1 MGIQKGRL
9 MTNEIN
15 TVELTDE
22 QLEAAVGGGVVG
34 PKYPLP
40 IPIPEPYP
48 YSLDSLL
55 PFNWNPEPGR
65 VYPTQGSYNS

>member
-1 MGIQKGRL
+1 
-9 MTNEIN
+9 MTNEIS

-22 QLEAAVGGGVVG
+22 QLEAAVGGVVQSG

-55 PFNWNPEPGR
+55 PLNWNPTKEQEPGR
-65 VYPTQGSYNS
+65 VYPTQGS